1 MPNCLCI
8 SIVFY
13 IFVLILNKET
23 SIMISLAESISK
35 MPLFKDCN
43 YSTIEKV
50 CNSTFHRLRKK
61 DKDTYIAHMNDEC
74 NFLLILV
81 EGSIYSS
88 MTNSDGKEVVLETI
102 TGPLVLAPAFVFAKI
117 NRFPVNVVTRTEC
130 TFMYVDKEVFAEML
144 NDDRQLMMNYIGVI
158 SDRCYRLSLHVNQ
171 TTLLTLKQR
180 VIEYLEVNKRIDS
193 VQWLSRLLGVT
204 RPSLS
209 RVLSELKAENI
220 INRTLD
226 GLELVEQK

>member
-1 MPNCLCI
+1 M
-8 SIVFY
+8 
-13 IFVLILNKET
+13 
-23 SIMISLAESISK
+23 
-35 MPLFKDCN
+35 
-43 YSTIEKV
+43 YSPMQTIP
-50 CNSTFHRLRKK
+50 
-61 DKDTYIAHMNDEC
+61 
-74 NFLLILV
+74 
-81 EGSIYSS
+81 SS
-88 MTNSDGKEVVLETI
+88 FDI
-102 TGPLVLAPAFVFAKI
+102 CCFVFAKI

-130 TFMYVDKEVFAEML
+130 TFMYVDKEVFSEML
-144 NDDRQLMMNYIGVI
+144 SDDRQLMMNYIGVI

-180 VIEYLEVNKRIDS
+180 VMEYLEVNKRIDS